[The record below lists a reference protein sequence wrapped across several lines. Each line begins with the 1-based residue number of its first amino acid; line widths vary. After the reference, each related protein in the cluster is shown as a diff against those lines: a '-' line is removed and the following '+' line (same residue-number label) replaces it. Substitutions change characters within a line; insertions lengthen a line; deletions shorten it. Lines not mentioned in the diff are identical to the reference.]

1 MKLNK
6 KFQLNDFKYKYS
18 FKLSFFKH
26 IIKFILMVSIL
37 WRLLYCLKINLFIIL
52 TFIKIKYTFL
62 FDFKVTI

>member
-1 MKLNK
+1 MKLKK

-18 FKLSFFKH
+18 FKLCFFKN
-26 IIKFILMVSIL
+26 IIKFILMESIL
-37 WRLLYCLKINLFIIL
+37 WRLLYSLKINLFIIL